1 MFKLVRAVV
10 ADIEQSHTFI
20 RATIPYQIYRR
31 VKSMVTKTVW
41 AAAAAAIIIII
52 VLASTYYYYN
62 YASPSPGPS
71 QLLTPTDQADLN
83 WAGYSV
89 ASNFSDPKPVVT
101 GVTGS
106 WVVPEVQISQND
118 TFSAVWIGIGG
129 TFGHTLIQTGTEQD
143 CINGTLYYS
152 AWYELLP
159 NYSDTITTI
168 EVSPGD
174 TITASI
180 NLVNSAE
187 NLWSVYI
194 SDTSTGQ
201 SFNQTFSYNSSRLSA
216 EWVVERPD
224 VDNKLSQVAN
234 FGSVTLS
241 NCKATMA
248 NEVEAFGYFPSIRM
262 FMYNMRGTRLA
273 DVSNYSSDGSSFTV
287 EYLTS

>member
-1 MFKLVRAVV
+1 
-10 ADIEQSHTFI
+10 
-20 RATIPYQIYRR
+20 
-31 VKSMVTKTVW
+31 MVTRTVW
-41 AAAAAAIIIII
+41 VAAAATIIVIII
-52 VLASTYYYYN
+52 VASTYYFCN
-62 YASPSPGPS
+62 YAAPSPAYS

-106 WVVPEVQISQND
+106 WVVPQVEISQND

-143 CINGTLYYS
+143 CVNGTLYYS

-159 NYSDTITTI
+159 DYSNTITTI

-174 TITASI
+174 TISASI
-180 NLVNSAE
+180 DLVNSAE
-187 NLWSVYI
+187 NLWAVYI
-194 SDTSTGQ
+194 SDVSTGQ
-201 SFNQTFSYNSSRLSA
+201 SFNQTFPYGSSRLSA

-224 VDNKLSQVAN
+224 VDNKLSQIAN

-241 NCKATMA
+241 NCKARIN
-248 NEVEAFGYFPSIRM
+248 NELKAFGYFPSIRI

-273 DVSNYSSDGSSFTV
+273 DVSNYSSNGSSFTV
-287 EYLTS
+287 EYLTSQ